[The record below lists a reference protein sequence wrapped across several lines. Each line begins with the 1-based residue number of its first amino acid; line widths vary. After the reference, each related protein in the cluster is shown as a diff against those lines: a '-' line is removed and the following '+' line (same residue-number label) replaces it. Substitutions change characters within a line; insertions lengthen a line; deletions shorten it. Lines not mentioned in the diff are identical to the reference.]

1 MHGTMPK
8 TQTQANLAPAT
19 GRTKLSGKII
29 GVDPGATGAFAI
41 LDTET
46 HHLVIIDMPTT
57 KVKRGTRQVNQVDA
71 VRLANLLR
79 SHADGARAI
88 VEKVHSMPGQG
99 VASTFSF
106 GRAAGIIE
114 GVLAALDIP
123 FSLVPP
129 ATWTK
134 KMRLF
139 GGKDGSRARAS
150 ELFPDQAHLF
160 ARKKDDGRAD
170 ATLIA
175 CYAAE
180 EEEHGS
186 FIRLSEN
193 GD

>member
-1 MHGTMPK
+1 M
-8 TQTQANLAPAT
+8 
-19 GRTKLSGKII
+19 KII
-29 GVDPGATGAFAI
+29 GVDPGATGAFAL
-41 LDTET
+41 LD
-46 HHLVIIDMPTT
+46 LDSLDLIIIDMPTT
-57 KVKRGTRQVNQVDA
+57 KLKRGTRNVNQVDA
-71 VRLANLLR
+71 AQLVKLLAPHI
-79 SHADGARAI
+79 SEGDVAVI
-88 VEKVHSMPGQG
+88 EKVHSMPGQG
-99 VASTFSF
+99 VVSTFSF

-114 GVLAALDIP
+114 GVLAALGVP

-139 GGKDGSRARAS
+139 GGKDGSRARAQ

-180 EEEHGS
+180 EEANGTS
-186 FIRLSEN
+186 VRLSED
-193 GD
+193 GGKLPH

>member
-1 MHGTMPK
+1 M
-8 TQTQANLAPAT
+8 
-19 GRTKLSGKII
+19 KII

-41 LDTET
+41 LDLDSR
-46 HHLVIIDMPTT
+46 HLVVIDMPTT
-57 KVKRGTRQVNQVDA
+57 KVKRGPRTVNQVDA
-71 VRLANLLR
+71 VRLAHLLR
-79 SHADGARAI
+79 PHADGAHAI

-139 GGKDGSRARAS
+139 GGKDGSRTRAI

-180 EEEHGS
+180 EETDGTS
-186 FIRLSEN
+186 IRLPEDGGKVPRRKSRRVS
-193 GD
+193 GG

>member
-1 MHGTMPK
+1 MR
-8 TQTQANLAPAT
+8 AT

-41 LDTET
+41 LDTDS
-46 HHLVIIDMPTT
+46 HHLTIIDMPTT

-79 SHADGARAI
+79 PHAEGARAI

-99 VASTFSF
+99 VVSTFSF

-139 GGKDGSRARAS
+139 GGKDGSRARAV

-186 FIRLSEN
+186 SIRLPED
-193 GD
+193 GG

>member
-1 MHGTMPK
+1 M
-8 TQTQANLAPAT
+8 
-19 GRTKLSGKII
+19 KII

-41 LDTET
+41 LDTDT
-46 HHLVIIDMPTT
+46 RRLVLIDMPTA
-57 KVKRGTRQVNQVDA
+57 KIKRGPRTVNQVDA
-71 VRLANLLR
+71 VRLAELL
-79 SHADGARAI
+79 SPHIEDGIRAI
-88 VEKVHSMPGQG
+88 IEKVHSMPGQG

-114 GVLAALDIP
+114 GVLAALGVP

-139 GGKDGSRARAS
+139 GGKDGSRLKAQ

-160 ARKKDDGRAD
+160 SRKKDDGRAD

-175 CYAAE
+175 CYAADGE
-180 EEEHGS
+180 INGAS
-186 FIRLSEN
+186 IRLPED
-193 GD
+193 GG